1 MLYSINT
8 TPLKRICLMKLFLKI
23 AAALIVL
30 LLLIVIIVVTFID
43 PNDYKQQ
50 IQDQVKKS
58 VNRDLV
64 IAGDL
69 SWSLYPLLG
78 FQSGQITLFN
88 SPEFKE
94 KTLLNVKETA
104 ISISVLP
111 LLKGKLEVGEIIL
124 DGVEFNLITNKDGLS
139 NLDNLQPEE
148 TTQTAN
154 APEEE
159 ISIEEPS
166 ESSDPLDL
174 SQFVLSGLNI
184 TNAQLKVID
193 HQKDETQ
200 EVDIN
205 SMTLSEFAFDQT
217 AHFSLNSTLKNAQ
230 VEADISLQTD
240 LFVDA
245 ALSVVEL
252 TNLTIESGILADAL
266 SGSTLNTKFKSGLKY
281 QVGNKQLDIKAI
293 TINNQFSGSFL
304 EGDIYIN
311 SSDINIKD
319 LSQLT
324 LGKLIMTSSLTGSSL
339 ENNKLETNLQTNL
352 AADINKKTAA
362 IDKFELKNK
371 ITGEQ
376 IQGNVNLSFKK
387 MNVSNFEKIIINQ
400 FKMVSELNAPS
411 ISKEK
416 INSTISSEINYDLAK
431 QKLNLNKLQ
440 TTVNDI
446 ELGGELSFIQQA
458 VPVIRYN
465 LKGNVWDLN
474 PYLASSST
482 TESGNTD
489 EKTPTTE
496 KEVEP
501 DLSSLKTLDIKGDL
515 NIAGVIFQDIK
526 IGKITNNLT
535 VKDGRAAL
543 KPLTAK
549 LYDGSLNI
557 DAWVDESG
565 GKNTY
570 KATTSISNIT
580 LLQLLKDTA
589 KVDLLSGTANMN
601 LVASGQGLTASKI
614 QQGIV
619 AKGDFKILDGELY
632 GINLSHEIRVLKAKI
647 QGKTIAPDKLV
658 KKTDFASLL
667 GDFTVEKGIA
677 NNQKLTMLSPVI
689 RLDGTGI
696 ANTIEQTIDYKLG
709 VTPLSK
715 TDEST
720 SYVDLNGISIPL
732 RIKGTFAKPTFA
744 LDTEGALKAQIDA
757 TKKAVKDKAEQVIKD
772 KAKDILSGKKI
783 SKGDLKE
790 EAKDLEKTLKGLFN

>member
-1 MLYSINT
+1 
-8 TPLKRICLMKLFLKI
+8 MKLFLKI
-23 AAALIVL
+23 AAALIAL

-64 IAGDL
+64 ITGDL

-148 TTQTAN
+148 TTDTAN

-159 ISIEEPS
+159 TSTQDPS
-166 ESSDPLDL
+166 APSDPLDL

-193 HQKDETQ
+193 HQKGETQ

-205 SMTLSEFAFDQT
+205 SMRLSEFAFDQT

-230 VEADISLQTD
+230 VEADISLETD

-245 ALSVVEL
+245 ALNVVEL
-252 TNLTIESGILADAL
+252 TNLTIESDVLADAL

-281 QVGNKQLDIKAI
+281 QVGTKQLDIKAI
-293 TINNQFSGSFL
+293 TINNQFSGAFL

-319 LSQLT
+319 HSQLT

-339 ENNKLETNLQTNL
+339 DNNKLETNLQTNL

-362 IDKFELKNK
+362 INKFELKNT

-376 IQGNVNLSFKK
+376 IQGNVNLSFKQ

-400 FKMVSELNAPS
+400 FKMISELNAPS

-431 QKLNLNKLQ
+431 QKLSLNKLQ

-474 PYLASSST
+474 PYLASSTT
-482 TESGNTD
+482 TESSNKNEEARKSG
-489 EKTPTTE
+489 EKAPTTE

-515 NIAGVIFQDIK
+515 SIAGVLYQDIK

-535 VKDGRAAL
+535 VKDGRATL

-580 LLQLLKDTA
+580 LIQLLKDTA
-589 KVDLLSGTANMN
+589 QVDLLSGTANMN
-601 LVASGQGLTASKI
+601 LVASGQGLTATKI

-732 RIKGTFAKPTFA
+732 RIKGTFTKPTFA

>member
-1 MLYSINT
+1 
-8 TPLKRICLMKLFLKI
+8 MKLFLKI
-23 AAALIVL
+23 AAALIAL
-30 LLLIVIIVVTFID
+30 LLLIVIIVVTVID

-88 SPEFKE
+88 NAEFKE

-111 LLKGKLEVGEIIL
+111 LLKGNLEVGDIVL

-139 NLDNLQPEE
+139 NLDNLQPAE
-148 TTQTAN
+148 TTQITNESEQEA
-154 APEEE
+154 
-159 ISIEEPS
+159 SSDEPS
-166 ESSDPLDL
+166 KSSNPLDL

-193 HQKDETQ
+193 HQKGETQ
-200 EVDIN
+200 QVDIN

-230 VEADISLQTD
+230 VKADISLQTD

-252 TNLTIESGILADAL
+252 TNLSIESDVLADAL
-266 SGSTLNTKFKSGLKY
+266 SGSTLNTKFSSGLKY
-281 QVGNKQLDIKAI
+281 QVGSKQLDIKAI

-304 EGDIYIN
+304 EGDVYIN

-319 LSQLT
+319 HSQLT
-324 LGKLIMTSSLTGSSL
+324 LGKLIMTSSLNGSSL
-339 ENNKLETNLQTNL
+339 ENNKLETNLETNL

-362 IDKFELKNK
+362 IDKFELKNT

-376 IQGNVNLSFKK
+376 IQGNINLSFKQ
-387 MNVSNFEKIIINQ
+387 MNVSNFEKVIINQ
-400 FKMVSELNAPS
+400 FNMISELNAPS
-411 ISKEK
+411 ISKER
-416 INSTISSEINYDLAK
+416 INSTVSSEINYDLAL
-431 QKLNLNKLQ
+431 QKLSLNKLQ

-474 PYLASSST
+474 PYLASTTST
-482 TESGNTD
+482 QAGDTE

-496 KEVEP
+496 QEIEP
-501 DLSSLKTLDIKGDL
+501 DLSILKTLDIKGDL
-515 NIAGVIFQDIK
+515 SIAGILYQDIK

-535 VKDGRAAL
+535 VKDGRATL
-543 KPLTAK
+543 KPFTAK
-549 LYDGSLNI
+549 LYEGSLNI
-557 DAWVDESG
+557 DAWIDESG

-580 LLQLLKDTA
+580 LMPLLKDTA

-601 LVASGQGLTASKI
+601 LVANGQGLTTSKI
-614 QQGIV
+614 KQGIV
-619 AKGDFKILDGELY
+619 AKGDFKIVDGELY

-667 GDFTVEKGIA
+667 GDFSVEKGIA

-689 RLDGTGI
+689 RLDGNGI

-720 SYVDLNGISIPL
+720 NYVDLNGISIPL
-732 RIKGTFAKPTFA
+732 RIQGTFAKPTFA
-744 LDTEGALKAQIDA
+744 LDTEGALKAHIDA
-757 TKKAVKDKAEQVIKD
+757 TKKAVKDKAEQAIKD
-772 KAKDILSGKKI
+772 KAKDVLSGKKI
-783 SKGDLKE
+783 SKDDLKE

>member
-1 MLYSINT
+1 
-8 TPLKRICLMKLFLKI
+8 MKLFLKI

-148 TTQTAN
+148 ATQTVN
-154 APEEE
+154 TPEEE
-159 ISIEEPS
+159 ISTEEPS
-166 ESSDPLDL
+166 ESSAPLDL

-193 HQKDETQ
+193 HQKSEIQ

-230 VEADISLQTD
+230 VEADISLETD

-252 TNLTIESGILADAL
+252 TNLTIESDVLADAL
-266 SGSTLNTKFKSGLKY
+266 SGSALNTKFKSGLKY

-352 AADINKKTAA
+352 AADINKKTAT

-376 IQGNVNLSFKK
+376 IQGNVNLSFKQ
-387 MNVSNFEKIIINQ
+387 MNVSDFEKIIINQ

-474 PYLASSST
+474 PYLASSTT
-482 TESGNTD
+482 TESGNTG
-489 EKTPTTE
+489 EKAPTTE

-515 NIAGVIFQDIK
+515 SIAGVLYQDIK

-535 VKDGRAAL
+535 VKDGRATL

-580 LLQLLKDTA
+580 LIQLLKDAA
-589 KVDLLSGTANMN
+589 KVDLLSGNASMN